1 MISRRLVVVLLSF
14 LFVLPVGSQT
24 PKSSPSAREKVI
36 FDTDIGDDIDDA
48 FALGLLLRSPQVEL
62 LGVTSAWG
70 DTALRARLLQRFVAA
85 GGRGEIPVAVGR
97 TTAPATDAPFTQA
110 AWARRQPVASQPL
123 PDAVSWMLDQIRRA
137 PGEITLISVAP
148 LTNVGDLLD
157 RDPALAHK
165 LKRVVIMGGSVRR
178 GYGDL
183 GYRPDH
189 GPDPEYNIR
198 SDIAAARKLFA
209 SGIPLTVLPLDSTQL
224 KLDENKRAALF
235 SSDTP
240 LTDAITTLYE
250 QWTLST
256 SNPTPTLYD
265 ILAVE
270 QVLDPQ
276 TCPVQS
282 MRLIVDDR
290 GLTQETPGA
299 ANVMVCLEPDS
310 DRVFHLLLRRL
321 IEGEI
326 NRS

>member
-1 MISRRLVVVLLSF
+1 VISRRLAVVFLSC
-14 LFVLPVGSQT
+14 LFVLPAGAQT
-24 PKSSPSAREKVI
+24 SKSATGTREKVI

-70 DTALRARLLQRFVAA
+70 DTALRARLLQRFLAA
-85 GGRGEIPVAVGR
+85 GGRGYIPVAVGR
-97 TTAPATDAPFTQA
+97 PTVPATDAPFTQA
-110 AWARRQPVASQPL
+110 AWARHQPVAAKPL
-123 PDAVSWMLDQIRRA
+123 PDAVSWMLNQIRNA

-157 RDPALAHK
+157 RDPMLAHK

-178 GYGDL
+178 GYGDV

-198 SDIAAARKLFA
+198 LDIAAARKLFT

-265 ILAVE
+265 VLAVE

-276 TCPVQS
+276 TCPVQP
-282 MRLIVDDR
+282 MRLVVDDR
-290 GLTQETPGA
+290 GFTREGPGA
-299 ANVMVCLEPDS
+299 ANTMVCLEPNT
-310 DRVFHLLLRRL
+310 DRVFHLLLSRL
-321 IEGEI
+321 IEKGAQ
-326 NRS
+326 

>member
-1 MISRRLVVVLLSF
+1 
-14 LFVLPVGSQT
+14 
-24 PKSSPSAREKVI
+24 
-36 FDTDIGDDIDDA
+36 
-48 FALGLLLRSPQVEL
+48 
-62 LGVTSAWG
+62 
-70 DTALRARLLQRFVAA
+70 
-85 GGRGEIPVAVGR
+85 
-97 TTAPATDAPFTQA
+97 
-110 AWARRQPVASQPL
+110 
-123 PDAVSWMLDQIRRA
+123 MLDQIRKA

-165 LKRVVIMGGSVRR
+165 VKRIVIMGGSVRR

-198 SDIAAARKLFA
+198 LDIPAARKLFT

-240 LTDAITTLYE
+240 LTDTITTLYE

-265 ILAVE
+265 VLAVE

-282 MRLIVDDR
+282 MRLMVDDR
-290 GLTQETPGA
+290 GFTREVPGA
-299 ANVMVCLEPDS
+299 PNVTVCLEPDS
-310 DRVFHLLLRRL
+310 DRVFQLLLSRL
-321 IEGEI
+321 IEGGI
-326 NRS
+326 Q